1 LEFIHP
7 IFVPLLLNGGDAV
20 RFKSM
25 GQILL
30 ALFFFLFLA
39 LIFFRQFPGLLF

>member
-7 IFVPLLLNGGDAV
+7 IFAPLLLNGGDAV

-25 GQILL
+25 SQILL
-30 ALFFFLFLA
+30 ALFLLLSPTLFLF
-39 LIFFRQFPGLLF
+39 R